1 MVTLHQSDS
10 IAATLVEAI
19 CTGNLESLRRLL
31 ASAASTARPS
41 PNASMRLICSVHH
54 RNILMKRC
62 FCCQGV
68 PKVLFHFA
76 RTVRRSD
83 G

>member
-10 IAATLVEAI
+10 IAAALVEAI

-31 ASAASTARPS
+31 HENPGLAAARIQNHKGVSRTPLHKS
-41 PNASMRLICSVHH
+41 
-54 RNILMKRC
+54 C